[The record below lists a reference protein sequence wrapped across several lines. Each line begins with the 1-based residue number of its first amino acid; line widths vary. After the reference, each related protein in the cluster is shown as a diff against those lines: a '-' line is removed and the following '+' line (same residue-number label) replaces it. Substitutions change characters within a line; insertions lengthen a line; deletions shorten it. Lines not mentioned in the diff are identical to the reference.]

1 MATLFPDYE
10 RLVRQTFEQ
19 KQANNK
25 LPYGSPLLT
34 PASFKDAC
42 IMRCTQGISRRDEKV
57 VRAFCGDLDES
68 KSCLSIIQ
76 RYDTDKFKPLVNYL
90 NGKSKKTDRK
100 NIELLAWLIDFPGRP
115 WELGKS
121 YSSEPN
127 ADPPLSDTNPVA
139 GEPETVENTTG
150 NPPANKPDTPGGI
163 PEIPGIPVR
172 LYGSNERESVDS
184 KTEETDN
191 QIKKGR
197 STKRLAA
204 TVMLSLALATG
215 GAWLLKGIT
224 EPRFSGGCMYWSED
238 HYKPIAC
245 DQKIPNVM
253 IIALDTVKLKNFRKI
268 TRPDTITYLAIGKV
282 WYSKIDN
289 KFEFFTSGGEHPVVY
304 GRRLKPITKYII
316 DLRIPSDTITNS
328 N

>member
-1 MATLFPDYE
+1 MATHFPDYE

-19 KQANNK
+19 KQANNE
-25 LPYGSPLLT
+25 LPYGSLLLT

-42 IMRCTQGISRRDEKV
+42 VMRCTQGISRRDEKF

-100 NIELLAWLIDFPGRP
+100 NIELLAWLIDFPNRP

-121 YSSEPN
+121 YPGEPN
-127 ADPPLSDTNPVA
+127 TDPPLSDTNPVA

-150 NPPANKPDTPGGI
+150 NPPANEPDTTDGI
-163 PEIPGIPVR
+163 PEIRKIPAL
-172 LYGSNERESVDS
+172 LYGSNEEESVDT
-184 KTEETDN
+184 KTEEADN
-191 QIKKGR
+191 QVKKGR

-204 TVMLSLALATG
+204 TVVLSLALATG

-245 DQKIPNVM
+245 DQKIPNAM

-268 TRPDTITYLAIGKV
+268 TTPDTITYQAIGKV

-304 GRRLKPITKYII
+304 GRRLKPVTKYII
-316 DLRIPSDTITNS
+316 DLRIPSGTITNS